1 MDDYQKAGLVNI
13 LKEKVSFNVTMSS
26 YSTFRVG
33 GKAEAIC
40 FVHELSV
47 LLELVSFLYSE
58 TIPWVVIGKGSNL
71 LVTDRGINGLVMIL
85 RGKLAGVDREENN
98 VFTAGGGIST
108 DRFLSYCVK
117 QEVSGMEFMAGIP
130 GTLGGAVIMNAGAHE
145 EEIEK
150 RIVKLGIVNSKGKR
164 EEMDRS
170 QISFEY
176 RKTSI
181 PEKSVIYAVAL
192 KLESGGKALIREKIQ
207 GYIDKRKKT
216 QPLDMPSCG
225 SVFKNPE
232 GDYAGRLIEQCGLKG
247 KQIGDA
253 MISSKHA
260 NFIVNTGKAKASE
273 ILELIEYV
281 KNEVKD
287 KTGVLLEPEI
297 RVIGV

>member
-85 RGKLAGVDREENN
+85 RGKLAGVDREKNN